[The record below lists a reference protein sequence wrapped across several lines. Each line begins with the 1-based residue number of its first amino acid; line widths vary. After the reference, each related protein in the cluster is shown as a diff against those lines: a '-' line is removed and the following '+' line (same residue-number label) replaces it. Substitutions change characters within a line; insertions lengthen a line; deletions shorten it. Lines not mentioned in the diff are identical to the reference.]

1 MAAVLAIVLGFVIGI
16 TLGALGAGGSI
27 LAVPVLVHIVGL
39 DVPVATATSLV
50 AVGSAALVAAGS
62 RGHRP
67 NVRWDIT
74 TWFVAAG
81 TLGAIAGAAVGR
93 RVDGDSLMVAF
104 SMVMVF
110 AAYRMFAGARA
121 GARAKGVSSAKPVG
135 AAVAGGPAV
144 PVDDLD
150 NDDAVERSEGRTRHT
165 ALRNALGFATA
176 GVAVGFLT
184 GLFGVGGGFVIVP
197 VLALVLTLAM
207 PHAVATSLAIV
218 AGNAAVALVVRGIG
232 SVNWGA
238 AAAFTVPMLAGSLVG
253 AVVAKHMH
261 PTRSR
266 QVFAVLL
273 IAVAIANA
281 VSVLI

>member
-1 MAAVLAIVLGFVIGI
+1 MTVALAMVLGLVIGV

-50 AVGSAALVAAGS
+50 AVGSAAVVAAGS

-81 TLGAIAGAAVGR
+81 TLGAIGGAAVGR

-104 SMVMVF
+104 SVVMVF

-121 GARAKGVSSAKPVG
+121 GARTAGVSAAKPVG

-144 PVDDLD
+144 PVDDLANED
-150 NDDAVERSEGRTRHT
+150 EPGRSEGGTGRN

-207 PHAVATSLAIV
+207 PKAVATSLAIV
-218 AGNAAVALVVRGIG
+218 AGNALVALIVRGVE
-232 SVNWGA
+232 SVDWGTA
-238 AAAFTVPMLAGSLVG
+238 LSFTVPMLVGSLVG

-273 IAVAIANA
+273 VAVAIANA

>member
-1 MAAVLAIVLGFVIGI
+1 MTAVLAIVLGLVIGV

-27 LAVPVLVHIVGL
+27 LAVPVLVHIIGL

-62 RGHRP
+62 RGHRT

-74 TWFVAAG
+74 AWFVAAG
-81 TLGAIAGAAVGR
+81 TLGAIGGAAVGR

-104 SMVMVF
+104 SVVMVF

-121 GARAKGVSSAKPVG
+121 GGRSKAVAGAKPAG
-135 AAVAGGPAV
+135 SAVAGGPAV
-144 PVDDLD
+144 PVDDLPD
-150 NDDAVERSEGRTRHT
+150 GNADRPV
-165 ALRNALGFATA
+165 LRNALGFATA

-197 VLALVLTLAM
+197 VLALILTLPM
-207 PHAVATSLAIV
+207 PRAVATSLAIV
-218 AGNAAVALVVRGIG
+218 AGNAVVALVVRGIG
-232 SVNWGA
+232 SVDWEA
-238 AAAFTVPMLAGSLVG
+238 AVAFTIPMLVGSLIG
-253 AVVAKHMH
+253 AVVAKRMH

-273 IAVAIANA
+273 VAVAIANA
-281 VSVLI
+281 VSVLV